1 MSHFLQLS
9 DQDTGCPISFD
20 RVIKI
25 QSVPHPSLLE
35 RSRYSVSHFLFVG
48 SRYGVSHSLLER
60 KRYRVSHIFLERSRY
75 RVSHNILGRLR
86 YKVSHI
92 LLGRSRYRVSH
103 IHLGRSYQDT
113 GYPTSFLRV
122 EILVVPYPS
131 WENKIQGVPNP
142 SWEIKIQSGS
152 HPSWEIKIQGV
163 QLKRKMGTK
172 RPNSPVLSYYNIA
185 LWFYKKNIEIYIN
198 KFS

>member
-75 RVSHNILGRLR
+75 RVSH
-86 YKVSHI
+86 
-92 LLGRSRYRVSH
+92 

-122 EILVVPYPS
+122 EIQVVPYPS
-131 WENKIQGVPNP
+131 WENKIQGVPYP